1 MSGGLN
7 SDEVRTAA
15 AGIGEGGRTI
25 KVETRTLY
33 NYEPMQGFLEFLRQN
48 WPELLALTR
57 EHIFLVL
64 VSTGL
69 AVLIGVPLGI
79 LLTRV
84 RSLQTPVLGFANI
97 MQTVPSLALF
107 GLLIPIPF
115 IGGIGARTAVIAL
128 ALYAL
133 LPVIRN
139 TVTGILG
146 IDPKVR
152 EAAAAMGMTTGQIL
166 KMVEL
171 PLAMPVMLTG
181 IRVAVVIS
189 VGVATVAAAVGAG
202 GLGTYIFR
210 GLRQNDN
217 NLLVAGALASAVLA
231 LLCDFALGQLE
242 KSYAI
247 GERASQFRRR
257 VLASAVVA
265 VFAVIVG
272 LGFLSGPR
280 NAGVYSETGTTS
292 GKRVVV
298 GSKDFTESVILAEIL
313 AQMLEKQGV
322 TVERKF
328 ELSGDLPHR
337 SLLASQI
344 DVYPEYT
351 GTSYTS
357 ILKHPPVTD
366 PQAVYDQTK
375 AEYAER
381 FNLAVSPPLGFAND
395 FAILV
400 RGDVAR
406 KNNLKTISDAVPL
419 AQNWQ
424 AGFGQDFMSRAD
436 GYPGFS
442 RAYGFNF
449 AKQPREMDLSL
460 TYRALQSGELDII
473 AGNSTDGLISAL
485 DLFQLADDKRY
496 FPPYQAV
503 FIARQ
508 DVVPVLNEVFEKL
521 RNAISTDEMRK
532 LNYEVDGNRK
542 TPREVAGG
550 WIAKGH

>member
-1 MSGGLN
+1 MG
-7 SDEVRTAA
+7 DF
-15 AGIGEGGRTI
+15 GR
-25 KVETRTLY
+25 
-33 NYEPMQGFLEFLRQN
+33 FLAQN
-48 WPELLALTR
+48 WAELLVLTR
-57 EHIFLVL
+57 EHIFLVFL
-64 VSTGL
+64 STGF

-84 RSLQTPVLGFANI
+84 KSLQTPILGFANV

-146 IDPKVR
+146 IDPKTR
-152 EAAAAMGMTTGQIL
+152 EAAIAMGMTDGQRL
-166 KMVEL
+166 RMVEL
-171 PLAMPVMLTG
+171 PLAMPVILTG

-217 NLLVAGALASAVLA
+217 NLLLAGAIASALLA
-231 LLCDFALGQLE
+231 LLCDFAIGQVE
-242 KSYAI
+242 KAYAI
-247 GERASQFRRR
+247 GERESAGRRKLLGGL
-257 VLASAVVA
+257 VAAIFVV
-265 VFAVIVG
+265 VIG
-272 LGFLSGPR
+272 LSFWPNLGGGLNSR
-280 NAGVYSETGTTS
+280 SEISNSETPPGS
-292 GKRVVV
+292 KQRIIV

-313 AQMLEKQGV
+313 SQLLEKQGIR
-322 TVERKF
+322 VERNF
-328 ELSGDLPHR
+328 ELGGNIPHD
-337 SLLASQI
+337 SLLSGQL

-351 GTSYTS
+351 GTAYTA
-357 ILKHPPVTD
+357 ILKHPPLTD

-375 AEYAER
+375 QEYAEK
-381 FNLAVSPPLGFAND
+381 FNLILSPQLGFAND

-406 KNNLKTISDAVPL
+406 KNNLKTISDAVPISR
-419 AQNWQ
+419 NWQ

-436 GYPGFS
+436 GYPGFVK
-442 RAYGFNF
+442 AYGFNF
-449 AKQPREMDLSL
+449 ARQPREMDLSL

-485 DLFQLADDKRY
+485 DLFQLEDDRHY

-503 FIARQ
+503 FIARR
-508 DVVPVLNEVFEKL
+508 DAADTLKAAFDRL
-521 RNAISTDEMRK
+521 TNAISTEDMRR
-532 LNYEVDGNRK
+532 LNYEVDGIKRSPK
-542 TPREVAGG
+542 EVAAE
-550 WIAKGH
+550 WIQSVYSE

>member
-1 MSGGLN
+1 
-7 SDEVRTAA
+7 
-15 AGIGEGGRTI
+15 
-25 KVETRTLY
+25 
-33 NYEPMQGFLEFLRQN
+33 
-48 WPELLALTR
+48 
-57 EHIFLVL
+57 
-64 VSTGL
+64 
-69 AVLIGVPLGI
+69 
-79 LLTRV
+79 
-84 RSLQTPVLGFANI
+84 

-115 IGGIGARTAVIAL
+115 LGGIGSRTAVIAL
-128 ALYAL
+128 AFYAL

-152 EAAAAMGMTTGQIL
+152 EAATAMGMTGGQIL
-166 KMVEL
+166 KMIEL
-171 PLAMPVMLTG
+171 PLAMPVILTG
-181 IRVAVVIS
+181 IRVAVVIC

-217 NLLVAGALASAVLA
+217 NLLLAGALASALLA
-231 LLCDFALGQLE
+231 LFLDFLLGRFE
-242 KSYAI
+242 RSYRI
-247 GERASQFRRR
+247 GERSGSAKRKFI
-257 VLASAVVA
+257 LAAAVGAAALLVA
-265 VFAVIVG
+265 FSFAP
-272 LGFLSGPR
+272 LLRPA
-280 NAGVYSETGTTS
+280 AGNGTALAGRTIT
-292 GKRVVV
+292 V

-313 AQMLEKQGV
+313 AQMLEKRGI
-322 TVERKF
+322 TVERQF
-328 ELSGDLPHR
+328 ELGGNIPHD
-337 SLLASQI
+337 SLLSKQI

-351 GTSYTS
+351 GTAYTA
-357 ILKHPPVTD
+357 ILKHPPMTD
-366 PQAVYDQTK
+366 PQAVYDRTRS
-375 AEYAER
+375 EYDER
-381 FNLAVSPPLGFAND
+381 FGLAVSPPLGFAND

-419 AQNWQ
+419 AKNWQ

-442 RAYGFNF
+442 KAYGFTF

-460 TYRALQSGELDII
+460 TYRALASGELDLI

-485 DLFQLADDKRY
+485 DLFQLADDKHY

-508 DVVPVLNEVFEKL
+508 DAMDVLAETFDQLANS
-521 RNAISTDEMRK
+521 ISTEEMRK
-532 LNYEVDGNRK
+532 LNYEVDGNKRSPK
-542 TPREVAGG
+542 DVASA
-550 WIAKGH
+550 WVKGR

>member
-1 MSGGLN
+1 MT
-7 SDEVRTAA
+7 D
-15 AGIGEGGRTI
+15 
-25 KVETRTLY
+25 
-33 NYEPMQGFLEFLRQN
+33 FLQFLRSN
-48 WPELLALTR
+48 WPELLTLTR

-64 VSTGL
+64 ISTGL
-69 AVLIGVPLGI
+69 AILLGVPLGV

-84 RSLQTPVLGFANI
+84 KPLRTPILGFANI

-115 IGGIGARTAVIAL
+115 IGGIGARTAIIAL

-146 IDPKVR
+146 IDPKIR
-152 EAAAAMGMTTGQIL
+152 EAAVAMGMTSTQIL

-171 PLAMPVMLTG
+171 PLAMPVILTG

-217 NLLVAGALASAVLA
+217 NLLLAGAFGSALLA
-231 LLCDFALGQLE
+231 LLCDFALGQIE

-247 GERASQFRRR
+247 GERRSKARRT
-257 VLASAVVA
+257 VVGSLVA
-265 VFAVIVG
+265 AILVVIIG
-272 LGFLSGPR
+272 IGFLPNFRSQGADL
-280 NAGVYSETGTTS
+280 N
-292 GKRVVV
+292 RVVV

-313 AQMLEKQGV
+313 AQMLEKRGI
-322 TVERKF
+322 TVERKL
-328 ELSGDLPHR
+328 ELGGNLAHDG
-337 SLLASQI
+337 LLSKQI

-351 GTSYTS
+351 GTAYTA
-357 ILKHPPVTD
+357 ILKHPPITD
-366 PQAVYDQTK
+366 PQTVYDQTK
-375 AEYAER
+375 AEYDAKYG
-381 FNLAVSPPLGFAND
+381 LAVSPPLGFSND

-406 KNNLKTISDAVPL
+406 KNNLKTITDAVPI
-419 AQNWQ
+419 AKNWQ

-442 RAYGFNF
+442 KAYGFAF

-460 TYRALQSGELDII
+460 TYRALQSSELDII
-473 AGNSTDGLISAL
+473 AGNSTDGLIAAL
-485 DLFQLADDKRY
+485 DLFQLADDKHF

-503 FIARQ
+503 FIARKEIANSLA
-508 DVVPVLNEVFEKL
+508 DTFAILN
-521 RNAISTDEMRK
+521 NTISTDDMRK
-532 LNYEVDGNRK
+532 LNYEVDGNKRP
-542 TPREVAGG
+542 PRDVAAG
-550 WIAKGH
+550 WLANK

>member
-1 MSGGLN
+1 MPFF
-7 SDEVRTAA
+7 D
-15 AGIGEGGRTI
+15 
-25 KVETRTLY
+25 
-33 NYEPMQGFLEFLRQN
+33 FLKQN
-48 WPELLALTR
+48 WFELLTLTR

-64 VSTGL
+64 LSTG
-69 AVLIGVPLGI
+69 AAILIGVPLGI
-79 LLTRV
+79 LLTRI
-84 RSLQTPVLGFANI
+84 RSLQTPILGIANV

-115 IGGIGARTAVIAL
+115 IGGIGERTAIIAL
-128 ALYAL
+128 AMYAL

-146 IDPKVR
+146 IDPKIR
-152 EAAAAMGMTTGQIL
+152 EAAVAMGMNDWQRL
-166 KMVEL
+166 KLVEL

-217 NLLVAGALASAVLA
+217 NLLLAGALASAILA
-231 LLCDFALGQLE
+231 LLCDFALGQFE

-247 GERASQFRRR
+247 GERKLSKRTFFGISVAAVLLAIFATGSISNFR
-257 VLASAVVA
+257 
-265 VFAVIVG
+265 
-272 LGFLSGPR
+272 
-280 NAGVYSETGTTS
+280 SEISNLEATEQN
-292 GKRVVV
+292 KRIVV
-298 GSKDFTESVILAEIL
+298 GSKDFTESIILAEIL
-313 AQMLEKQGV
+313 AQMLEQKGIAV
-322 TVERKF
+322 TRQF
-328 ELSGDLPHR
+328 ELGGNLAHDG
-337 SLLASQI
+337 LLSKQI

-351 GTSYTS
+351 GTAYTA
-357 ILKHPPVTD
+357 ILKHKPITD

-375 AEYAER
+375 AEYANK
-381 FNLAVSPPLGFAND
+381 FKLSVSPPLGFSND

-400 RGDVAR
+400 RGEVAR
-406 KNNLKTISDAVPL
+406 QNNLKTISDAVLL
-419 AQNWQ
+419 AKKWQ

-436 GYPGFS
+436 GYAGFAK
-442 RAYGFNF
+442 AYGFNF

-473 AGNSTDGLISAL
+473 AGNSTDGLIAAL
-485 DLFQLADDKRY
+485 DLYQLTDDKHY

-508 DVVPVLNEVFEKL
+508 DTAETLSDTFETLK
-521 RNAISTDEMRK
+521 NAISTDEMRR
-532 LNYEVDGNRK
+532 LNYEVDGNKR
-542 TPREVAGG
+542 TPREVATE
-550 WIAKGH
+550 WLRKINLAN